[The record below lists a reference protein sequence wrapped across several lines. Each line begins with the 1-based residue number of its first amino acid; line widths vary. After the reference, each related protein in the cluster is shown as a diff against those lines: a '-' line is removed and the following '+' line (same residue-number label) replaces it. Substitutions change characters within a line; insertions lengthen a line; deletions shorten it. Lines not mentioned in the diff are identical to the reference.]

1 MIADS
6 YLHSDRST
14 ESGSGACISSI
25 RISVSRNLCSWCD
38 STSCTTSAGSATIC
52 SGSGRSIFLCAGFY
66 FTGFLAFFD
75 VFADAL
81 LLFAEDSCKVSS
93 RVFPVAISS
102 LISSVDIILLSETT
116 VVSTGLFSV

>member
-1 MIADS
+1 MTVLPAPPPPAALPFAAAPVEAFFFVPVFILLA
-6 YLHSDRST
+6 
-14 ESGSGACISSI
+14 
-25 RISVSRNLCSWCD
+25 
-38 STSCTTSAGSATIC
+38 
-52 SGSGRSIFLCAGFY
+52 
-66 FTGFLAFFD
+66 FLAFFD

-116 VVSTGLFSV
+116 AVSTGLFSV